1 MPTDFDLAYAN
12 EQLARSQSPLR
23 RTIKAA
29 YLKSALREVRGATVD
44 FGCGAGQLLEK
55 LPVGSIGLEVNVA
68 LIEILANKGLKAAY
82 YDALDDKFSLGPI
95 EPGKFQT
102 LLASHVFEHFDDAAN
117 ALHKVANSCERLG
130 ISRIVCIV
138 PGWKGY
144 LSDATHR
151 TFITADYL
159 RANQLERLGA
169 FKLITQRYFPV
180 NAEAFGRFFIYNECV
195 FVWARDAGNAKATS
209 V

>member
-1 MPTDFDLAYAN
+1 MATEFDQAYAD

-55 LPVGSIGLEVNVA
+55 LPAGSLGLEVNPA

-82 YDALDDKFSLGPI
+82 YDALADNFSLGPV
-95 EPGKFQT
+95 EASKFQT
-102 LLASHVFEHFDDAAN
+102 LLASHVFEHFDDAAS
-117 ALHKVANSCERLG
+117 ALRSVAATCERLG

-151 TFITADYL
+151 TFITANYL
-159 RANQLERLGA
+159 REKQLERLGA

-180 NAEAFGRFFIYNECV
+180 NAEAFGRVFIYNECV
-195 FVWARDAGNAKATS
+195 FVWTRDS
-209 V
+209 VSSAAASA